1 MDPSKDEV
9 DLAKA
14 LDDVANAASGFGS
27 VTPAT
32 PTDTSTS
39 DGLGAG
45 SALADLGA
53 TTPAADTTTASDSVA
68 PAPVDGVPD
77 FSDFPTITTPPPI
90 TPPESEEDT
99 SLIDQN
105 LSGEPKTSDT
115 TIVPGVESV
124 ASVEK
129 VEDDKPAEVAST
141 PVVDTTPEV
150 SDKSEPEENSE
161 LNTIK
166 QQAINELRPLVGKLN
181 VSAEERFDTYLL
193 LIRSTDD
200 TELIAPAHD
209 AAKEIED
216 EEKRAKALLDIIK
229 EVDYLSH
236 KEDK

>member
-27 VTPAT
+27 VTPVV

-39 DGLGAG
+39 DDL
-45 SALADLGA
+45 STDSTLADLGA
-53 TTPAADTTTASDSVA
+53 TNPAVDTTTASDTSA
-68 PAPVDGVPD
+68 PAPVNGVPD
-77 FSDFPTITTPPPI
+77 FSDFPTITTTPPI

-105 LSGEPKTSDT
+105 LSGEPKTSDA
-115 TIVPGVESV
+115 TIVPGAESV
-124 ASVEK
+124 ESVEK
-129 VEDDKPAEVAST
+129 VEDDKPAEVAGTPIVST
-141 PVVDTTPEV
+141 TPDTT
-150 SDKSEPEENSE
+150 DKSEPEDNSE